1 MKNVNW
7 YLEEVDKLYDT
18 VYYGS
23 AFHQITTDMLE
34 DVQETLYMWQ
44 EEPRVTLEDLLGSLH
59 YRADILLEV
68 MDKELK
74 DSEIIKKLIEILKTI
89 KEWKS

>member
-1 MKNVNW
+1 
-7 YLEEVDKLYDT
+7 
-18 VYYGS
+18 
-23 AFHQITTDMLE
+23 
-34 DVQETLYMWQ
+34 MWQ

-74 DSEIIKKLIEILKTI
+74 DCEIIKKLIEILKT
-89 KEWKS
+89 KDDE

>member
-74 DSEIIKKLIEILKTI
+74 DSEIIKKLIEILKT
-89 KEWKS
+89 KDDE

>member
-74 DSEIIKKLIEILKTI
+74 DCEIIKKLIEILKT
-89 KEWKS
+89 KDDE

>member
-23 AFHQITTDMLE
+23 VFHQITTDMLE

-74 DSEIIKKLIEILKTI
+74 DCEIIKKLIEILKT
-89 KEWKS
+89 KDDE

>member
-59 YRADILLEV
+59 YKADILLEV

-74 DSEIIKKLIEILKTI
+74 DCEIIKKLIEILKT
-89 KEWKS
+89 KDDE

>member
-34 DVQETLYMWQ
+34 DVQET
-44 EEPRVTLEDLLGSLH
+44 
-59 YRADILLEV
+59 
-68 MDKELK
+68 
-74 DSEIIKKLIEILKTI
+74 
-89 KEWKS
+89 